1 MKRRNSNKWALP
13 VAFGAILVIAVAAIA
28 IFGDLGQDD
37 VPDDAVAV
45 VDGEA
50 VSREAFDSALAQAAT
65 QQGLDAPPPADDPQ
79 YEALSEQAL
88 NTLLDS
94 AWIKG
99 EGAERGIEVSDREVQ
114 QEFEQ
119 TKNENFKTEK
129 EYQDFLAQSGFTQED
144 IDERVELQIIST
156 KIQDEINADAAT
168 VPEEDAK
175 KFYESNEEQFEQ
187 PASRN
192 IRVLQA
198 QTEADAQKAFDALSA
213 DNSPESW
220 AKVAKDPPPTRPP
233 RTRAES
239 ART

>member
-1 MKRRNSNKWALP
+1 MTPWPSSTARPSAARPSIAH
-13 VAFGAILVIAVAAIA
+13 GA
-28 IFGDLGQDD
+28 G
-37 VPDDAVAV
+37 
-45 VDGEA
+45 
-50 VSREAFDSALAQAAT
+50 RT

-94 AWIKG
+94 AWIKA
-99 EGAERGIEVSDREVQ
+99 EGAERGIEVLDREVQ

-144 IDERVELQIIST
+144 IDERVEPRIIST

-198 QTEADAQKAFDALSA
+198 LTEADAQKAFDALSA
-213 DNSPESW
+213 DNSPESR
-220 AKVAKDPPPTRPP
+220 AKVARTSTDAASA
-233 RTRAES
+233 TRAES
-239 ART
+239 AT